1 MRKFYLE
8 NSIGERRD
16 LQTKQEIHMNNPAG
30 LGWADNNVYA
40 DARGFFPRTDS
51 RPVQPAV
58 TGDFVIKGYDTYKE
72 LVDWLHQGYDL
83 TLVYDPDGT
92 EYRIDIDMLS
102 VSKGEGN
109 LWGWLEC
116 PFTMAAKTPW
126 YKPTTRE
133 MEITP
138 PVSEIGYKKY
148 DYEYDYEYSVAS
160 LSNSVEI
167 LAAGHMPAAI
177 YMTIG
182 GPLVNPSITLTDS
195 DSVEIG
201 KMDLN
206 GVSIEDGETL
216 IFSTRF
222 GSIGVWQDGNDLLEY
237 LDLNNNN
244 FFEIPTGETVT
255 LTLASDSDI
264 ATTATIKLYEYYR
277 SV

>member
-16 LQTKQEIHMNNPAG
+16 LQTKQEIHLREPAG
-30 LGWADNNVYA
+30 LGWADNNTYA

-58 TGDFVIKGYDTYKE
+58 TGDFVIAGYATYKA
-72 LVDWLHQGYDL
+72 LADWIHQGYEL
-83 TLVYDPDGT
+83 TLVYDPSGT
-92 EYRIDIDMLS
+92 EYRIDIDILS
-102 VSKGEGN
+102 LQKGEIN
-109 LWGWLEC
+109 AWGRLEC
-116 PFTMAAKTPW
+116 PFAMAAKTPW

-133 MEITP
+133 LVIAP
-138 PVSEIGYKKY
+138 PASEVGYKR
-148 DYEYDYEYSVAS
+148 YSYAYPYQYAAAS

-177 YMTIG
+177 YMTIP
-182 GPLVNPSITLTDS
+182 GPLTNPCITLSLDGT
-195 DSVEIG
+195 EIG

-206 GVSIEDGETL
+206 GVSVASGETL

-222 GSIGVWQDGNDLLEY
+222 GTIGVWKDSTDLLEY

-244 FFEIPTGETVT
+244 FFEIPTGDTCV
-255 LTLASDSDI
+255 LTIESDSDI
-264 ATTATIKLYEYYR
+264 ATTATIQLNEYYR